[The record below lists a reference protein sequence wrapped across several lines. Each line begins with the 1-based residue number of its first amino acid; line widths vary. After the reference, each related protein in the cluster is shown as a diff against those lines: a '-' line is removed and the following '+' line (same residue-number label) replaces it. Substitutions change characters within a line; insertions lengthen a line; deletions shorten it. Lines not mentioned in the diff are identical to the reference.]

1 MNKRRL
7 LALADF
13 METVP
18 RKHFDMNYWLKVF
31 VWSGYQKLIDVDHGE
46 GEKKLGE
53 CGTAACALGWA
64 TQVPAL
70 RRAGCTKNAILTSAR
85 GTGMRVFDIDDSTF
99 GDLFANS
106 DNRTPKQWAKHCRK
120 IVAEHVAGV
129 YHATKIGSRGRP
141 VYNGSLELRRLPYK

>member
-18 RKHFDMNYWLKVF
+18 RKHFDMSRWLRIF
-31 VWSGYQKLIDVDHGE
+31 VWSGYPKLTDSDRGE

-70 RRAGCTKNAILTSAR
+70 RRAGCTKGAILISAW
-85 GTGMRVFDIDDSTF
+85 GTGMRVFDIDVSTF
-99 GDLFANS
+99 EDLFMNTTPSIA
-106 DNRTPKQWAKHCRK
+106 TPKQWAKRCRK
-120 IVAEHVAGV
+120 IVAEHAAGV
-129 YHATKIGSRGRP
+129 YK
-141 VYNGSLELRRLPYK
+141 